1 MDVIGLGTAGCR
13 IAEAFLQYPQY
24 INIYKVDAGV
34 DSDFDFIGDYDDG
47 TGKNINCFSVPEQN
61 SPEDY
66 EKNAPDFAEYFK
78 DLRDEVLFIVG
89 GSGSISGLSLTLLEQ
104 IKDRRVTIL
113 FVRPELSLL
122 SEERKKVGRAV
133 FGVLQEYTRSGVFER
148 MLIVDNA
155 LVQKAL
161 DGVSIMNFFE
171 KMNQLIASTVHMINV
186 YYNIGSI
193 YENKLEV
200 PASCRIGT
208 IGLYEM
214 ESSENKMM
222 FDLDFPRHKR
232 YFYCINH
239 QKLNE
244 DQDLLNVISSQM
256 KEESSEEEVNVSF
269 GVYSTNYESDYVYSA
284 WYTNKIQDW
293 S

>member
-1 MDVIGLGTAGCR
+1 MDVIGLGTAGSR
-13 IAEAFLQYPQY
+13 IAEVFSQYPQY
-24 INIYKVDAGV
+24 INIYKVDVGV
-34 DSDFDFIGDYDDG
+34 NSDFDFISDYGDES
-47 TGKNINCFSVPEQN
+47 GKNINQLNVPEQSN
-61 SPEDY
+61 PEDY
-66 EKNAPDFAEYFK
+66 EKNTPDLTEYFK
-78 DLRDEVLFIVG
+78 DLREEVLFIIA
-89 GSGSISGLSLTLLEQ
+89 GSGNISGMALALLEQ
-104 IKDRRVTIL
+104 IQDKKVTIL
-113 FVRPELSLL
+113 FVRPDLSLL
-122 SEERKKVGRAV
+122 SEDRKRIGRTV
-133 FGVLQEYTRSGVFER
+133 FGILQEYTRSGLFER

-155 LVQKAL
+155 MTQKVL
-161 DGVSIMNFFE
+161 DKVSIMNFFE
-171 KMNQLIASTVHMINV
+171 KMNQLIASTIHMINV

-269 GVYSTNYESDYVYSA
+269 GVYSTNYESDYVYSV